1 MKKILKSNKFN
12 KLFEIYKIVCY
23 TLKVYK
29 EDNMNIKSYLE
40 EKLRNVFKSLGYSE
54 NMVAVAFSD
63 REGVDLQC
71 NSAFSLAKE
80 VKGNPVAI
88 AENIVSACADL
99 EKEFAVELARPAFI
113 NFKIKPEFYSKIA
126 NDMLK
131 SDRLGAEKL
140 ANPIT
145 MVLDYG
151 GANVAKPLHVGHMRS
166 AVIGEALKRLNLF
179 MGNNVIADVHLGDW
193 GLQMGLTIAELM
205 DEYDLGY
212 YFGENKPKIEITE
225 NMLDDAYPKASARK
239 KEDEEFAKRASDI
252 TLWLQT
258 KKKGYYEI
266 YLEIRKASVAMVK
279 RTYTTLGTSFDLWN
293 GESSV
298 NDIVPEVLDI
308 FKKKNLSY
316 ESEGAQIVDVAEE
329 SDNEPMPP
337 LLLMKSNGAQMYPIT
352 EIATIY
358 ERVQKYNP
366 DKILYLTD
374 FRQGLHFK
382 QVFRCVRKAGIVKD
396 DISLVHMPF
405 GTVNGKDGKPF
416 KTRDGGA
423 FKLENLIELV
433 TDKAYEKLEA
443 SEKIEKPS
451 RELALKI
458 GLSALIYGDLSN
470 FVSKDYIFDIDKF
483 LTFEGK
489 TGPYIQ
495 YSAVR
500 IKSLLDKSDIKD
512 SKIII
517 GKPVEEKIV
526 MNILKLINSFN
537 IALEENSLN
546 SICLALYELASA
558 YSNFYNDVK
567 ILKEEN
573 DEQRQSYLNLSKLV
587 LKAIELTCQIL
598 AIEIPDRM

>member
-1 MKKILKSNKFN
+1 
-12 KLFEIYKIVCY
+12 
-23 TLKVYK
+23 
-29 EDNMNIKSYLE
+29 MNIKGYLE
-40 EKLRNVFKSLGYSE
+40 EKLKKVFKNLGYNE
-54 NMVAVAFSD
+54 NLATVAFSD

-71 NSAFSLAKE
+71 NSAFALAKE
-80 VKGNPVAI
+80 IRLNPVLVAEKII
-88 AENIVSACADL
+88 AASEEL
-99 EKEFAVELARPAFI
+99 KEEFDIELAKPAFI
-113 NFKIKPEFYSKIA
+113 NFKIKSEFYSKIA
-126 NDMLK
+126 NSMMK
-131 SDRLGAEKL
+131 SERLGVETTK
-140 ANPIT
+140 NPIT

-166 AVIGEALKRLNLF
+166 AVIGEALKRLNVF
-179 MGNNVIADVHLGDW
+179 MGNKVVADVHLGDW

-212 YFGENKPKIEITE
+212 YFGEDKPKVEITE
-225 NMLDDAYPKASARK
+225 AMLDDAYPKASARK
-239 KEDEEFAKRASDI
+239 KEDEEFANRASDI

-266 YLEIRKASVAMVK
+266 YQEIRKTSVAMVK

-308 FKKKNLSY
+308 FKNKNLSY
-316 ESEGAQIVDVAEE
+316 ESEGALIVEVAEE
-329 SDNEPMPP
+329 SDKEPMPP

-358 ERVQKYNP
+358 ERVKKYNP

-382 QVFRCVRKAGIVKD
+382 QVFKSVRLAGIVEEKPEL
-396 DISLVHMPF
+396 IHIPF

-433 TDKAYEKLEA
+433 TDKAYEKLET
-443 SEKIEKPS
+443 SEKISKPS

-458 GLSALIYGDLSN
+458 GLSALIFGDLSN
-470 FVSKDYIFDIDKF
+470 YVSKDYIFDIDKF

-517 GKPVEEKIV
+517 SKPIEEKII
-526 MNILKLINSFN
+526 MNILKLQNSYS

-546 SICLALYELASA
+546 SICLALYELASS
-558 YSNFYNDVK
+558 YSNFYNDIK

-573 DEQRQSYLNLSKLV
+573 ESQRQSYLNLSKLV
-587 LKAIELTCQIL
+587 LRAIETTCKIL
-598 AIEIPDRM
+598 AIDIPERM

>member
-1 MKKILKSNKFN
+1 
-12 KLFEIYKIVCY
+12 
-23 TLKVYK
+23 
-29 EDNMNIKSYLE
+29 MNIKSYLE
-40 EKLRNVFKSLGYSE
+40 EKLKIVFKSLGYNE
-54 NMVAVAFSD
+54 NLVAVAFSD

-80 VKGNPVAI
+80 AKLNPVMV
-88 AENIVSACADL
+88 AENVVNACKNL
-99 EKEFAVELARPAFI
+99 KEEFEIELAKPAFI
-113 NFKIKPEFYSKIA
+113 NFKIKPSFYSKIA
-126 NDMLK
+126 NNMK
-131 SDRLGAEKL
+131 NSNRIGVEPIK
-140 ANPIT
+140 NPIT

-179 MGNNVIADVHLGDW
+179 MGNKVIADVHLGDW

-212 YFGENKPKIEITE
+212 YFGENKPKVEITE
-225 NMLDDAYPKASARK
+225 SMLDDAYPKASARK

-308 FKKKNLSY
+308 FKNKNLSY
-316 ESEGAQIVDVAEE
+316 ESEGALIVDVASEE
-329 SDNEPMPP
+329 DNEPMPP
-337 LLLMKSNGAQMYPIT
+337 LLLMKSNGAQMYPVT

-366 DKILYLTD
+366 NKILYLTD

-382 QVFRCVRKAGIVKD
+382 QVFRCVRKAGIASNELQL
-396 DISLVHMPF
+396 IHMPF

-433 TDKAYEKLEA
+433 TDKAYEKLET

-458 GLSALIYGDLSN
+458 GLSALIFGDLSN

-512 SKIII
+512 SEIII
-517 GKPVEEKIV
+517 SKPIEEKII
-526 MNILKLINSFN
+526 MNILKLINSYS

-546 SICLALYELASA
+546 SICLALYELASS
-558 YSNFYNDVK
+558 YSNFYNDIK
-567 ILKEEN
+567 ILKEE
-573 DEQRQSYLNLSKLV
+573 DEKRRQSYLNLSKLV
-587 LKAIELTCQIL
+587 LNVIELTCNIL
-598 AIEIPDRM
+598 AIDIPDRM